1 MKHSELTHNFI
12 FRKYI
17 CDLSIEETAE
27 LCFKSVR
34 TVKEWDRGNSIPP
47 ECRRLMK
54 LYKNRELSSETAWS
68 VFSFRGQRL
77 VLPTGT
83 TVTPQQI
90 VAGIALLDIGGE
102 HEVRCLSKLLKFS
115 RILSKLQR

>member
-54 LYKNRELSSETAWS
+54 LYKNRELSSDTAWS
-68 VFSFRGQRL
+68 GFSFRGQRL

-102 HEVRCLSKLLKFS
+102 HEIRCLSKLLKFS